1 MWHMLPRVLFGLL
14 NVWSLLSGK
23 GVLVHV
29 PELETFSLCCPFKVI
44 PKRRTR
50 KNNTYIYI
58 ICSMIITW
66 SPFLSCLVLE
76 APDLRASICHQPID
90 RQAGQP

>member
-50 KNNTYIYI
+50 KNNIYIYN
-58 ICSMIITW
+58 MQHDNYMVPV
-66 SPFLSCLVLE
+66 PFLLS
-76 APDLRASICHQPID
+76 A
-90 RQAGQP
+90 